1 MIRRGLTL
9 VGFLVLVPTPAYAHT
24 VGPGAG
30 VEIELLLVAGAV
42 LFFGFRLRSS
52 PRVKRWVPG
61 ATIGAAVALGA
72 IAVAL
77 PATTSSSR
85 PSNVSLRIVSP
96 ADGDR
101 VPAGSPFEVHASVRG
116 ATVARSASDAGK
128 GHLHVYVDGQL
139 QQMPYSTTTDVRLP
153 QGQHEIGV
161 EFVDPQHVSYSPP
174 IQTSVVV
181 TAAGDGSS
189 AAMARPR
196 PQTTLGGV
204 LERQSHKKV
213 V

>member
-1 MIRRGLTL
+1 MIRRGLAL
-9 VGFLVLVPTPAYAHT
+9 VAFLVLIPAPAYAHA

-52 PRVKRWVPG
+52 PRVKGWVPG
-61 ATIGAAVALGA
+61 VTMGAAVVLGA

-77 PATTSSSR
+77 PTAPSSSR

-101 VPAGSPFEVHASVRG
+101 VPAGSPFEVQASVRG
-116 ATVARSASDAGK
+116 ATVARSASDVGK

-139 QQMPYSTTTDVRLP
+139 QQMPYSTTTEVKLP
-153 QGQHEIGV
+153 QGEHEIGV
-161 EFVDPQHVSYSPP
+161 EYVDPQHVSYSPP
-174 IQTSVVV
+174 IQNFVVV
-181 TAAGDGSS
+181 TAAVSG
-189 AAMARPR
+189 
-196 PQTTLGGV
+196 
-204 LERQSHKKV
+204 
-213 V
+213 